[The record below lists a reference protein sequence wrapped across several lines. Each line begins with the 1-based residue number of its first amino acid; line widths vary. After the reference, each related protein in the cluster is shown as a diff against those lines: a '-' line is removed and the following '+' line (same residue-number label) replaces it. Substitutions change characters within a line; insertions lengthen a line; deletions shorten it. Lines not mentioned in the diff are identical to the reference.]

1 MRVTLVNRKRQ
12 SIRTKSTASTNVRPI
27 LSFSPF
33 PSDSDTMHGYRYRDA
48 RFPDHPRQRESRIC
62 CILSVAKP
70 RIDSSPA
77 SCGSTSEGCAPN
89 CEHSI
94 NRSVEN
100 AFVLITLLQAILDSC
115 HSGTLLDLNHY
126 SCHWFLR
133 RRAQCPSIPH
143 FSVVRVSPL
152 SYAWLSSPPAPGG
165 VCSNTTRWSSPS
177 SHP

>member
-12 SIRTKSTASTNVRPI
+12 SIRTKSTDSTNVR
-27 LSFSPF
+27 LTSSFPL
-33 PSDSDTMHGYRYRDA
+33 PSDSDTIHGYRYRDA
-48 RFPDHPRQRESRIC
+48 RFPDHPRQRESRISC
-62 CILSVAKP
+62 LPSVAKP

-89 CEHSI
+89 CENTI
-94 NRSVEN
+94 NHNVEN
-100 AFVLITLLQAILDSC
+100 ALVLIILLQAILDSC

-133 RRAQCPSIPH
+133 RRAQCASISH
-143 FSVVRVSPL
+143 FSVVRASPHTHT
-152 SYAWLSSPPAPGG
+152 WLSSPPAPGG
-165 VCSNTTRWSSPS
+165 ICSNTTRWSSPS